1 MIRNRDL
8 IKTTMLLTVSMIMA
22 SVAVGCGAGTDENEV
37 NNDTEVVAEVQ
48 TEVKETV
55 YDEVAVGMQY
65 SGLITKDA
73 VLYSTSDLNGKVA
86 DLKLD
91 EIVTVTHHLYLD
103 GKEMDIYKV
112 KTESGITGYIS
123 EVDADFNSDIDYAD
137 TLVEIE
143 GGDGEEVAEST
154 EVESTE
160 VAVEETIESAFDFT
174 IVACDPVT
182 KYTNRG
188 SNIRSLPTK
197 DSELL
202 FSVNTNTSV
211 TVTGTTE
218 DGSWSRAE
226 YGGLVCYIKSS
237 LLSDTKVAVSSGSGS
252 SSSSG
257 SSQTS
262 DSSGGTSSSSGS
274 EDYDISKGEL
284 PPRDGGGTAGDS
296 KTGGTTGSDCS
307 DENWG
312 GAN

>member
-123 EVDADFNSDIDYAD
+123 GVDAKFNLDIDSEEDVLAN
-137 TLVEIE
+137 LEEIE
-143 GGDGEEVAEST
+143 GGDRTEST
-154 EVESTE
+154 EIVESMDVAEEQQTE
-160 VAVEETIESAFDFT
+160 EAFEPY
-174 IVACDPVT
+174 IM
-182 KYTNRG
+182 YTN
-188 SNIRSLPTK
+188 
-197 DSELL
+197 
-202 FSVNTNTSV
+202 TNCNV
-211 TVTGTTE
+211 
-218 DGSWSRAE
+218 RA
-226 YGGLVCYIKSS
+226 
-237 LLSDTKVAVSSGSGS
+237 
-252 SSSSG
+252 
-257 SSQTS
+257 
-262 DSSGGTSSSSGS
+262 
-274 EDYDISKGEL
+274 
-284 PPRDGGGTAGDS
+284 
-296 KTGGTTGSDCS
+296 
-307 DENWG
+307 
-312 GAN
+312 

>member
-8 IKTTMLLTVSMIMA
+8 IKTTMLLTVSMILS

-112 KTESGITGYIS
+112 KTESGIIGYIS
-123 EVDADFNSDIDYAD
+123 GVDAKFNLDIDSEEDVLAN
-137 TLVEIE
+137 LEEIE
-143 GGDGEEVAEST
+143 GGDGTEST
-154 EVESTE
+154 EIVESMD
-160 VAVEETIESAFDFT
+160 VVEEQQTEEAFEPY
-174 IVACDPVT
+174 IM
-182 KYTNRG
+182 YTNTNCNVRAQA
-188 SNIRSLPTK
+188 SK
-197 DSELL
+197 DSDLVGTAP
-202 FSVNTNTSV
+202 VNTEIRV
-211 TVTGTTE
+211 VGVE
-218 DGSWSRAE
+218 GDWSKVEFNAIQ
-226 YGGLVCYIKSS
+226 CYIKSS
-237 LLSDTKVAVSSGSGS
+237 LLSKDKTVVTQS

-257 SSQTS
+257 SSQSSGGNQSSQTS
-262 DSSGGTSSSSGS
+262 DSSSSSGS
-274 EDYDISKGEL
+274 STSKEELDDLFAELGWDDVSNGGTGGYDGGSTGGTG
-284 PPRDGGGTAGDS
+284 DGGGM
-296 KTGGTTGSDCS
+296 
-307 DENWG
+307 NY
-312 GAN
+312 N